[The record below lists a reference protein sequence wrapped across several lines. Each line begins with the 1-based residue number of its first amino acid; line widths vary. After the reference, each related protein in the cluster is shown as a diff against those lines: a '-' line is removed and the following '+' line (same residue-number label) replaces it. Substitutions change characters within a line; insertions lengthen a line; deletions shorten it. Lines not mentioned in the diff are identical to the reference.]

1 MTKNTQKIDRIV
13 ERMYSEWRRA
23 MLAYWVLG
31 LLLLRPM
38 YGLEIKEEIKR
49 KTEGKFDLRPSTLY
63 QMLMRMDKQG
73 LLQKEWMRST
83 QGPPR
88 AYYQT
93 TPAGR
98 EVMRRYLTE
107 VLTPGSPISNAM
119 GEITAQMF
127 AYFYGGSD
135 DINRPGDPVSR

>member
-1 MTKNTQKIDRIV
+1 MTKKNQQIDRIV
-13 ERMYSEWRRA
+13 ERMYTEWRRA
-23 MLAYWVLG
+23 MLSYWVLG

-38 YGLEIKEEIKR
+38 YGLEIKDEIKR

-63 QMLMRMDKQG
+63 QLLMRMEKQG
-73 LLQKEWMRST
+73 LLEREWIRST

-88 AYYQT
+88 AYYRA

-119 GEITAQMF
+119 GEITGQMF
-127 AYFYGGSD
+127 AYFSGGSH
-135 DINRPGDPVSR
+135 DIDLPGDPISR